1 MLDALIIIS
10 RLLLVVVFTVAA
22 VGKLADRHGTRE
34 AVAAFGVPEPVAR
47 WLAPLL
53 PLAEL
58 AVAVLLLPTST
69 ALAGALGALGLL
81 LLFSVAI
88 AVNLARG
95 NEPECHCFGQ
105 LHSAPAG
112 PGTLARN
119 AGLMGVAALVV
130 AGTLAGSDAS
140 AFAWVERL
148 DGTILAIGIAAGAIL
163 VLVAMGFVSLLRAYG
178 RALVRL
184 ERVEQALVEAGIQLD
199 EPGDIL
205 GPGPG
210 LGTPAPAFAA
220 ADSTGAEVS
229 LDDLLAP
236 GVPLML
242 LFASPQCGP
251 CKALLPEVARWQSEH
266 GELLTVAVASEGE
279 PEEVRAEAEEF
290 GLERVL
296 VDKGG
301 ELYAAFEASGTPGAL
316 MIAPD
321 GSIASRVASG
331 GPAIEALVAGVVD
344 TARAR
349 VGAPVP
355 PLELPSLDGK
365 RISLAE
371 LAGRESLLVFW
382 NPDCGFCQAMH
393 SDLLA
398 WEAGANGEGP
408 RLVVVSSGDAERT
421 RREGFRSTVL
431 LDEQFAAGEALGIT
445 GTPMAVLLDA
455 DARIASDVATGAA
468 AVLALAE
475 PRGGAEVL
483 SLPAP

>member
-1 MLDALIIIS
+1 MLDALILTS
-10 RLLLVVVFTVAA
+10 RLLLAAVFLVAA
-22 VGKLADRHGTRE
+22 IGKLADRQGTRQ
-34 AVAAFGVPEPVAR
+34 AVAAFGVPEPAAA

-95 NEPECHCFGQ
+95 NEPDCHCFGQ

-112 PGTLARN
+112 PRTLIRN
-119 AGLMGVAALVV
+119 AALAGVAALVV

-140 AFAWVERL
+140 AFAWVDGL
-148 DGTILAIGIAAGAIL
+148 DATIVAIAIAAGAIL
-163 VLVAMGFVSLLRAYG
+163 VLGAMGFVSLLRAYG

-184 ERVEQALVEAGIQLD
+184 ERVEQALVDAGIQPD
-199 EPGDIL
+199 GPADIL
-205 GPGPG
+205 EQGPE
-210 LGTPAPAFAA
+210 LGTPAPAFTAT
-220 ADSTGAEVS
+220 DSTGAELS

-236 GVPLML
+236 GVPLVL

-251 CKALLPEVARWQSEH
+251 CKELLPEVAGWQSEH
-266 GELLTVAVASEGE
+266 GELLTVAVASDGE
-279 PEEVRAEAEEF
+279 SEQVRAEAEEF
-290 GLERVL
+290 GLDRVI
-296 VDKGG
+296 VDRGG
-301 ELYAAFEASGTPGAL
+301 ELYAAFEAAGTPGAVV
-316 MIAPD
+316 IAPD

-331 GPAIEALVAGVVD
+331 AAGVEALVADVID
-344 TARAR
+344 AARTR

-365 RISLAE
+365 PLSLAE
-371 LAGRESLLVFW
+371 LAGREALLVFW
-382 NPDCGFCQAMH
+382 NPDCGFCQAMR

-398 WEAGANGEGP
+398 WEADANGEGP
-408 RLVVVSSGDAERT
+408 RLVVVSSGDAAST

-455 DARIASDVATGAA
+455 DGRIAADVATGAA
-468 AVLALAE
+468 AVLALAR
-475 PRGGAEVL
+475 PHGQAEVL
-483 SLPAP
+483 TLPAP